1 MLRVS
6 APVIRCPQLYVP
18 PRKAAQKGQHWEKG
32 TYCTATTGGFPGGGG
47 QMILKKVGLNS
58 LRLPSSF
65 YLRFTAIEAIV
76 SLSKSKG
83 YYLFDVKTRQT
94 KQ

>member
-1 MLRVS
+1 
-6 APVIRCPQLYVP
+6 
-18 PRKAAQKGQHWEKG
+18 
-32 TYCTATTGGFPGGGG
+32 
-47 QMILKKVGLNS
+47 MILKKVGLNS